1 MRITSHLWVGLDH
14 ALVILD
20 RKLKFCYELLR
31 KNIGADLIIE
41 IKCIWKTVPAYESNK
56 SFVNGLC
63 NIEFKIVEISL
74 CLINFVI

>member
-41 IKCIWKTVPAYESNK
+41 IKCIWKTIPAYESNK
-56 SFVNGLC
+56 SFVNGMDY
-63 NIEFKIVEISL
+63 
-74 CLINFVI
+74 VILNSKLLKFLYVL